1 MGPNRL
7 LKSQEQDFAQLL
19 VRARD
24 GSDEALG
31 TLLQS
36 CRRYLLAYA
45 NRTLD
50 STLRPKGGASD
61 LVQEAFIL
69 AQRDFLSF
77 DGSTLGELLAW
88 LHRIVEHQ
96 LHNQVR
102 YYKGTLKRSVGRE
115 TSLDAGEPI
124 ILADCGASPFEEMA
138 QEDEQRRLRIAVER
152 LPDDYRRVLVL
163 RTWQRLPLAEVA
175 QRMGRSAN
183 AAGKLWIR
191 AVERLEAE
199 LRTVE

>member
-1 MGPNRL
+1 MSPNRL

-19 VRARD
+19 ERARD

-45 NRTLD
+45 NRALD

-102 YYKGTLKRSVGRE
+102 YYRQTLKRSVGRE
-115 TSLDAGEPI
+115 TSLDAGEHI
-124 ILADCGASPFEEMA
+124 ILDCGASPSEEVA
-138 QEDEQRRLRIAVER
+138 QDDEQRRLRIAVER

-183 AAGKLWIR
+183 AVGKLWIR